1 MFRDE
6 LRRNALALIS
16 LLVALTALGY
26 NTWRNERT
34 EHNRNIRF
42 AGFEMLLHASELR
55 RLSYLAHYDRDQL
68 RGNPRSG
75 WVKVMV
81 IRDLSMI
88 MPASLQASADS
99 LYRAW
104 DREWQGLGNN
114 DASIASIEMALDE
127 LRGGILD
134 TLESLE

>member
-55 RLSYLAHYDRDQL
+55 RISYIAHYDRDQV
-68 RGNPRSG
+68 RGNPRNG

-81 IRDLSMI
+81 ISDLSMI
-88 MPASLQASADS
+88 MPVPLQASAGS
-99 LYRAW
+99 LHATW
-104 DREWQGLGNN
+104 EREWQGLGSN
-114 DASIASIEMALDE
+114 DTSIVAIETALDDV
-127 LRGGILD
+127 RGGILD